1 MTLYEVALIF
11 DEIEKISSRLAITEK
26 LASLYK
32 KASAQEAQI
41 ISYLVLGS
49 LFPPYKAVELQ
60 IADKTMM
67 AILARVCNV
76 SEDEIKSQYK
86 KIGDLGLVVCEYAQQ
101 NSGTISI
108 QDLHD
113 LLISYTTIT
122 GSGSIELKIEKCTE
136 LLQQVD
142 TLSAKYI
149 VRIITK
155 TLRLGF
161 SDMTVLDA
169 LSYMYAH
176 DKSLKKP
183 LEDAYNVC
191 ADLGL
196 VAYILKEQGVDGIL
210 KVTPH
215 VGIPIRPAAAERLAS
230 TKEILEKL
238 GPCAVQPKLDG
249 FRLQIHMQKKSG
261 SAEIAFFS
269 RNLVDM
275 SAMFPDIK
283 KVIQELPVD
292 SLICEGEAIAYN
304 QETGEFLPFQET
316 VKRRRKHDIEQMSE
330 DMPLRFYM
338 FDILYVNGKS
348 VMNMSHL
355 ERRALLEKTFAHA
368 TNDLL
373 FIIEEHIMKNAQELE
388 KYFFQCMT
396 SGLEGIVAKRLDA
409 LYQPGKRNFNWIK
422 LKRHEKHS
430 IVEDTIDAVILG
442 YYTGQGKRAGFGIGA
457 FLVGIYN
464 ETKQVFQTIAKV
476 GTGLTDQEWI
486 EIRTKCDA
494 LQVVH
499 APKNVQV
506 PKELQPDVWV
516 HPEIVCEIRCDNITK
531 SPLHTAGKH
540 ENHDLG
546 YALRFPRFLGY
557 RKDKSAFQATT
568 IEELIHLYDQQFVA
582 KEQ

>member
-1 MTLYEVALIF
+1 MNLYEVSVVF
-11 DEIEKISSRLAITEK
+11 DQIEKISSRLEITEK
-26 LASLYK
+26 LASIFK
-32 KASAQEAQI
+32 KASAYEAQI

-49 LFPPYKAVELQ
+49 LFPPYKAVELN
-60 IADKTMM
+60 IADKTMI
-67 AILARVCNV
+67 AILARVCNI
-76 SEDEIKSQYK
+76 SEDEIKAEYK
-86 KIGDLGLVVCEYAQQ
+86 KVGDLGLVAYEYFAE
-101 NSGTISI
+101 NSGAISI
-108 QDLHD
+108 QELHD

-122 GSGSIELKIEKCTE
+122 GSGSIELKIEKFSE
-136 LLQQVD
+136 LLKHVD
-142 TLSAKYI
+142 ALSAKYI
-149 VRIITK
+149 VRIVTK

-169 LSYMYAH
+169 LSYMQTH

-196 VAYILKEQGVDGIL
+196 VAYTLKEHGVEGIK

-230 TKEILEKL
+230 AQEILEKL

-249 FRLQIHMQKKSG
+249 FRLQIHMKKNKD
-261 SAEIAFFS
+261 SAEIEFFS

-283 KVIQELPVD
+283 KVIAALPVD

-338 FDILYVNGKS
+338 FDILYLNGKS
-348 VMNMSHL
+348 VMNLPHL
-355 ERRALLEKTFAHA
+355 ERRALLETTFKHA

-373 FIIEEHIMKNAQELE
+373 FIIEEHIMKNAQDLE
-388 KYFFQCMT
+388 KYFFQCMS

-409 LYQPGKRNFNWIK
+409 IYQPGKRNFNWIK
-422 LKRHEKHS
+422 LKRHEQRS

-464 ETKQVFQTIAKV
+464 ETEQAFQTIAKI
-476 GTGLTDQEWI
+476 GTGLSDQEWI
-486 EIRTKCDA
+486 EVRKKCDA
-494 LQVVH
+494 LQVAK
-499 APKNVQV
+499 APANVQV
-506 PKELQPDVWV
+506 PKELMPDVWV
-516 HPEIVCEIRCDNITK
+516 YPEIVCEIRCDNITK
-531 SPLHTAGKH
+531 SPLHTAGK
-540 ENHDLG
+540 DAQGVG

-568 IEELIHLYDQQFVA
+568 IEEIISLYDQQFS
-582 KEQ
+582 K

>member
-1 MTLYEVALIF
+1 MNLYEVAVVF
-11 DEIEKISSRLAITEK
+11 DQIEKISSRLAITEK
-26 LASLYK
+26 LALIYQ

-49 LFPPYKAVELQ
+49 LFPPYKAVELN
-60 IADKTMM
+60 IADKTMI
-67 AILARVCNV
+67 AILARVCNI
-76 SEDEIKSQYK
+76 SEDEIKTHYK
-86 KIGDLGLVVCEYAQQ
+86 KMGDLGLVAYQYLPQ
-101 NSGTISI
+101 HSGTISI
-108 QDLHD
+108 QELHD

-122 GSGSIELKIEKCTE
+122 GSGSIELKIEKFTT
-136 LLQQVD
+136 LLQNVD
-142 TLSAKYI
+142 ALSAKYI
-149 VRIITK
+149 VRIVTK

-169 LSYMYAH
+169 LSYMHAH

-196 VAYILKEQGVDGIL
+196 VAYILKEKGVEGI
-210 KVTPH
+210 KQVTPQ
-215 VGIPIRPAAAERLAS
+215 VGIPIRPAAAERLS
-230 TKEILEKL
+230 SPQEILEKL
-238 GPCAVQPKLDG
+238 GTCAVQPKLDG
-249 FRLQIHMQKKSG
+249 FRLQIHFQKKENST
-261 SAEIAFFS
+261 EIEFFS

-283 KVIQELPVD
+283 KVIQNLPVD

-338 FDILYVNGKS
+338 FDILYLNGKS
-348 VMNMSHL
+348 VMNLPHQ
-355 ERRALLEKTFAHA
+355 ERRALLEKTFKSS
-368 TNDLL
+368 TNDLM
-373 FIIEEHIMKNAQELE
+373 FIIEEHIMKNAQDLE

-409 LYQPGKRNFNWIK
+409 IYQPGKRNFNWIK

-464 ETKQVFQTIAKV
+464 EADQVFQTIAKV

-486 EIRTKCDA
+486 EIRGKCDA
-494 LQVVH
+494 LQVAQ
-499 APKNVQV
+499 APLHVQV
-506 PKELQPDVWV
+506 PKELTPDVWV
-516 HPEIVCEIRCDNITK
+516 YPEIVCEVRCDNITK

-540 ENHDLG
+540 EKQDLG

-568 IEELIHLYDQQFVA
+568 IEEVVHLYDQQFVSNT
-582 KEQ
+582 